1 MRRSQPGKEVA
12 PGITSVP
19 AYGHT
24 PGHTAYIVADG
35 DQSLFVLCDTTN
47 HPALFARHPEW
58 QAIIDQDGP
67 LAVATRRRILDRAVA
82 DNMLVQG
89 YHFPFPATG
98 HIAKRG
104 NGYEFVPATMWQPTP

>member
-1 MRRSQPGKEVA
+1 MLVGENEKPVA
-12 PGITSVP
+12 QICH
-19 AYGHT
+19 A
-24 PGHTAYIVADG
+24 
-35 DQSLFVLCDTTN
+35 
-47 HPALFARHPEW
+47 
-58 QAIIDQDGP
+58 P
-67 LAVATRRRILDRAVA
+67 LALATPRRILDRAVA